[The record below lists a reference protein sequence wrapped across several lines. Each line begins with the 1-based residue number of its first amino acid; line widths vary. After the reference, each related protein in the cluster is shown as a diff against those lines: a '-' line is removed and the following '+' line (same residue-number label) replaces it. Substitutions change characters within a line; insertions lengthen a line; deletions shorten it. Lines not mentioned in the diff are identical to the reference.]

1 MKLYGGNCLETPVYW
16 YRIEP
21 EMDCYDF
28 SMVKDVIEEARE
40 AGLHLILLWFG
51 TSKNGH
57 PNYVPEYIKLQPD
70 IYRLA
75 QGPDGA
81 PVPSLSVHCRETLE
95 RDKKAFGRFMEFLK
109 EADGESRTVL
119 AVQIENEWAMRIRIW
134 TIPRRRA
141 GTMRSLCRGR
151 LPVWSFLTA
160 EGN

>member
-70 IYRLA
+70 IYRLGPGA
-75 QGPDGA
+75 HGGAGSNQGAGA
-81 PVPSLSVHCRETLE
+81 FAVRTLP
-95 RDKKAFGRFMEFLK
+95 G
-109 EADGESRTVL
+109 
-119 AVQIENEWAMRIRIW
+119 N
-134 TIPRRRA
+134 A
-141 GTMRSLCRGR
+141 GTG
-151 LPVWSFLTA
+151 
-160 EGN
+160 

>member
-1 MKLYGGNCLETPVYW
+1 MENTFLRDAQGKPFMPIGLQAHNSSTGTALIKKAVRAVKLYGGNCLETPVYW

-75 QGPDGA
+75 QGPTGRRCLRCPYTA
-81 PVPSLSVHCRETLE
+81 GKRWNGIKKPLE
-95 RDKKAFGRFMEFLK
+95 GSWNF
-109 EADGESRTVL
+109 
-119 AVQIENEWAMRIRIW
+119 
-134 TIPRRRA
+134 
-141 GTMRSLCRGR
+141 
-151 LPVWSFLTA
+151 
-160 EGN
+160 

>member
-75 QGPDGA
+75 QGPTGRRCLRCPYTA
-81 PVPSLSVHCRETLE
+81 GKRWNGIKKPLE
-95 RDKKAFGRFMEFLK
+95 GSWNF
-109 EADGESRTVL
+109 
-119 AVQIENEWAMRIRIW
+119 
-134 TIPRRRA
+134 
-141 GTMRSLCRGR
+141 
-151 LPVWSFLTA
+151 
-160 EGN
+160 